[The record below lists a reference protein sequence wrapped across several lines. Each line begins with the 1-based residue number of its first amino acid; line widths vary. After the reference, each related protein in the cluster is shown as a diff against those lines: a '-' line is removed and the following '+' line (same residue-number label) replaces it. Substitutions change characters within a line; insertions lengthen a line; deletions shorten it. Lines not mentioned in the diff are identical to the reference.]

1 MENELKLIDFHKA
14 RADVMEILKGKVN
27 TPVAVQIAT
36 AMAQAEVDAAP
47 VVHGYWCN
55 VSNGMVRLGDCSNC
69 DERQPT
75 IGSNYCRK
83 CGAKMEYE
91 PWAIQSY

>member
-1 MENELKLIDFHKA
+1 MTNELKLIDFHKA
-14 RADVMEILKGKVN
+14 RADVMEILEGKVN
-27 TPVAVQIAT
+27 TSTAIRVAA
-36 AMAQAEVDAAP
+36 AMAQAKVDAAP
-47 VVHGYWCN
+47 IVRGHWRN

-69 DERQPT
+69 GERQPT

-91 PWAIQSY
+91 